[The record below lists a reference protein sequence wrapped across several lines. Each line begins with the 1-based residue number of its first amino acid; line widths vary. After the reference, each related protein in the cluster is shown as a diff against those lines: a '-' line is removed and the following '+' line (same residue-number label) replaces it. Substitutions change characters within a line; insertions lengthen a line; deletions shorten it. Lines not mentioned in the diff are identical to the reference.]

1 MQMPERAPKD
11 KTLFGLVVLAAS
23 LAVFP
28 VLVPN
33 PYYLNVANII
43 GLNTIIVV
51 GLNLLIGYAGQIS
64 LGHAAFYGLG
74 AYISGVLTVT
84 YHVPPWPA
92 LLIAASVTGMLALLI
107 GIPTLRLQ
115 GHYLVMATLGFNL
128 IINIIMVQWD
138 SVTGG
143 PSGFPGIPPLS
154 IGPWVLDSD
163 KKMYYLIWPVAF
175 VSIILALNLVRS
187 RVGRGLRALHA
198 SEVAAGCQGVR
209 TEGYKV
215 KIFVLSAVYASVS
228 GSLYA
233 HYLSFISPKTFD
245 IFFSVELVTM
255 VIVGGMGNI
264 WGVLFGTAFLTSL
277 PNLLHAFDEY
287 KDVFY
292 GLILVVILIFLP
304 QGVGGA
310 IRQQWRI
317 RRAAKESTSIAG
329 EPKQEVAGDV
339 PMTAAI
345 GHNGSTVSPA
355 LSASAPPILRVDTIT
370 LSFGGLMA
378 LAQVSFDLP
387 QGSVTALIGP
397 NGSGKTTMINIISGI
412 YRPRHGSI
420 VFEGRAIAG
429 LRAYRIS
436 QMGLTR
442 TFQNV
447 QVFDT
452 MTVLENVMV
461 GMHARTRSEFCASM
475 LHLPHVLREEGGIE
489 QKAWE
494 TLAFFDLEDRAHWP
508 ASSLSF
514 GQQKRLEM
522 ARSLVCDPKLV
533 LLDEPVAG
541 LNMSESLEMAGLINR
556 LRSRGISIL
565 LVEHD
570 MNLVMGISDK
580 VVVLNYGRKIA
591 EGSPHD
597 VQRNEE
603 VLSAYLGRVA

>member
-1 MQMPERAPKD
+1 MPQAGQKD
-11 KTLFGLVVLAAS
+11 KSLFGLAALAA
-23 LAVFP
+23 AIAAFP

-74 AYISGVLTVT
+74 AYISGILTVT
-84 YHVPPWPA
+84 YNVPPWPA
-92 LLIAASVTGMLALLI
+92 LVIAACLTGVTALLI

-128 IINIIMVQWD
+128 IVNIVIIQWD

-143 PSGFPGIPPLS
+143 PSGFPGIPSLS
-154 IGPWVLDSD
+154 IGPWALDSD
-163 KKMYYLIWPVAF
+163 KKMYYLIWAAVF
-175 VSIILALNLVRS
+175 ISIILALNLVRS
-187 RVGRGLRALHA
+187 RVGRGLRALHSSEIAA
-198 SEVAAGCQGVR
+198 SCQGVR
-209 TEGYKV
+209 TEWYKV
-215 KIFVLSAVYASVS
+215 KIFVLSAIYASVA

-233 HYLSFISPKTFD
+233 SYLSFVSPKTFD
-245 IFFSVELVTM
+245 IFCSVELVTM

-310 IRQQWRI
+310 IRDQWQA
-317 RRAAKESTSIAG
+317 RRAGKRPATTVDESKEESGQPLPPKPAIACGGAADLPATSTS
-329 EPKQEVAGDV
+329 
-339 PMTAAI
+339 T
-345 GHNGSTVSPA
+345 NT
-355 LSASAPPILRVDTIT
+355 ILRVDGIT
-370 LSFGGLMA
+370 MRFGGLLA

-387 QGSVTALIGP
+387 EGAVTALIGP

-412 YRPRHGSI
+412 YRPQ
-420 VFEGRAIAG
+420 EGRISFENRAITGFRSYKIAK
-429 LRAYRIS
+429 
-436 QMGLTR
+436 MGLTR

-447 QVFDT
+447 QIFEH
-452 MTVLENVMV
+452 MTVLENVTV
-461 GMHARTRSEFCASM
+461 GMHAGTRGEFCASM
-475 LHLPHVLREEGGIE
+475 LHLPNITREEKEIE
-489 QKAWE
+489 QQAWE
-494 TLAFFDLEDRAHWP
+494 ALAFFNLEDRAHWP
-508 ASSLSF
+508 ASGLSF

-522 ARSLVCDPKLV
+522 ARALVSHPKLV

-541 LNMSESLEMAGLINR
+541 LNMSESREMARLIAK
-556 LRSRGISIL
+556 LRARGISVLI
-565 LVEHD
+565 VEHD
-570 MNLVMGISDK
+570 MNLVMGISDL

-591 EGSPHD
+591 EGSPRE

>member
-1 MQMPERAPKD
+1 MPHQTTTD
-11 KTLFGLVVLAAS
+11 KTLFGLAALAA
-23 LAVFP
+23 AIAAFP

-74 AYISGVLTVT
+74 AYISGILTVT
-84 YHVPPWPA
+84 YHVPPWAA
-92 LLIAASVTGMLALLI
+92 LFIAACVTGLVALVI
-107 GIPTLRLQ
+107 GMPTLRLQ

-128 IINIIMVQWD
+128 IVNIIIIQWD

-143 PSGFPGIPPLS
+143 PSGFPGIPALW
-154 IGPWVLDSD
+154 IGPWALDSD
-163 KKMYYLIWPVAF
+163 KKMYYVIWLVAL

-198 SEVAAGCQGVR
+198 GEIAASCQGVR
-209 TEGYKV
+209 TEAYKV
-215 KIFVLSAVYASVS
+215 KIFVLSAVYASVA

-233 HYLSFISPKTFD
+233 YYLSFVSPKTFD

-277 PNLLHAFDEY
+277 PNVLHAFDEY

-304 QGVGGA
+304 QGVGGM
-310 IRQQWRI
+310 IRDQWRT
-317 RRAAKESTSIAG
+317 RRADKGIPGVSDGTKEEAASGVPRTSAIMTGSSQDPRSA
-329 EPKQEVAGDV
+329 VAPV
-339 PMTAAI
+339 A
-345 GHNGSTVSPA
+345 
-355 LSASAPPILRVDTIT
+355 PILRVDKIT
-370 LSFGGLMA
+370 MSFGGLMA
-378 LAQVSFDLP
+378 LGQVSFDLTE
-387 QGSVTALIGP
+387 GAVTALIGP

-412 YRPRHGSI
+412 YRPRQGTI
-420 VFEGRAIAG
+420 FFREQPIAG

-436 QMGLTR
+436 KMGLTR

-452 MTVLENVMV
+452 MTVLENVMA
-461 GMHARTRSEFCASM
+461 GMHAVTRGEFCASM
-475 LHLPHVLREEGGIE
+475 LHLPSVKREEKEIE

-494 TLAFFDLEDRAHWP
+494 ALAFFNLDDRAHWP

-522 ARSLVCDPKLV
+522 ARALVCDPKLV

-541 LNMSESLEMAGLINR
+541 LNMSESLEMARHIVR
-556 LRSRGISIL
+556 LRSQGVSVL

-570 MNLVMGISDK
+570 MNLVMGISDL

-591 EGSPHD
+591 EGRPRD